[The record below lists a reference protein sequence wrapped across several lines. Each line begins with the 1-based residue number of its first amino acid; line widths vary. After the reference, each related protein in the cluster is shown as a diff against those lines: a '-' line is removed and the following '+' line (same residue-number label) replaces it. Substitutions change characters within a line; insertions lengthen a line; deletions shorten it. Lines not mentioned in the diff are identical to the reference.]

1 MIISCMVK
9 ILIKWTQN
17 YFEFTSF
24 LLWKG
29 VRFLKKKFV
38 KTFNTKLRQYIKKIS
53 RNINKNRNTKIRT
66 YLMMPF

>member
-29 VRFLKKKFV
+29 VRFLKKKFYVNV

-66 YLMMPF
+66 Y